1 MSNLVQE
8 TLTRYQHQAGDRA
21 DREVGFYEQLKQA
34 IEASKSNADHR
45 DAFLRRLASFI
56 PQYYGVQVI
65 SGHQYLILEDVCCHY
80 QQPCVLDIKIG
91 FRTWYPWASEAAQ
104 QKYRKKDES
113 TTQSTL
119 GFRICG
125 VQVYNQ
131 QTGQVWKVDRH
142 WGKGLT
148 AADMV
153 DALCKAANTGV
164 LGPKDIFGGQ
174 GGAIQ
179 QLQQLASILQQ
190 QSTHQFFSSSV
201 LVTFEG
207 AACTAED
214 AQVRV
219 SLVDFAHVFP
229 SQGEIDHNFLDGL
242 QSLITTVQQTI

>member
-1 MSNLVQE
+1 MLKVEKLVPLPWLVCGPLHG
-8 TLTRYQHQAGDRA
+8 TPYVIAGVKDCIIC
-21 DREVGFYEQLKQA
+21 QSHLKPL
-34 IEASKSNADHR
+34 SC
-45 DAFLRRLASFI
+45 
-56 PQYYGVQVI
+56 
-65 SGHQYLILEDVCCHY
+65 CCHM
-80 QQPCVLDIKIG
+80 P
-91 FRTWYPWASEAAQ
+91 
-104 QKYRKKDES
+104 
-113 TTQSTL
+113 
-119 GFRICG
+119 
-125 VQVYNQ
+125 
-131 QTGQVWKVDRH
+131 
-142 WGKGLT
+142 
-148 AADMV
+148 
-153 DALCKAANTGV
+153 GV